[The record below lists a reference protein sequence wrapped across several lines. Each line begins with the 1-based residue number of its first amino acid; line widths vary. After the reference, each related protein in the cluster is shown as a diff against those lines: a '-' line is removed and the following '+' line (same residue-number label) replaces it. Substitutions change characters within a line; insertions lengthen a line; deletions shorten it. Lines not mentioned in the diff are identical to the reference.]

1 MIDAITNRDPRWP
14 GAMAEIERDCETVDD
29 ITVEVAA
36 LDSVMF
42 APKMTVEEV
51 GRLCEAWSTDDYEVS
66 VRIEHIN
73 GRTVARPERQPRE
86 KP

>member
-1 MIDAITNRDPRWP
+1 MSDLITNRDPRWP
-14 GAMAEIERDCETVDD
+14 GAMADCERDDD

-36 LDSVMF
+36 LNSVMF

-86 KP
+86 KL